1 MNTSCIE
8 SVLEYLPQDDD
19 DGELPL
25 ELVAKVN
32 STKYKSNESKNIS
45 SAEVSVARRDMSS
58 NPPKLTSFETE
69 SEGNLKGG
77 ADKFKSS
84 LEVMHSQNLN
94 SIRVD
99 DLPKQTSVGKG
110 PHKFTPNVAVSA
122 AAKAP
127 SANGQPGIFAKGVKA
142 KPGIVSSGTTKASS
156 RPLSKQGSGLKEP
169 QANIRAQPVSRD
181 GSLRK
186 PAAPATNSRMAASAA
201 KPQPAPVQS
210 PGDKPK
216 KKLLFAK

>member
-1 MNTSCIE
+1 M
-8 SVLEYLPQDDD
+8 
-19 DGELPL
+19 
-25 ELVAKVN
+25 
-32 STKYKSNESKNIS
+32 S
-45 SAEVSVARRDMSS
+45 SAEVSVARRDLCS

-69 SEGNLKGG
+69 SEGNQKGG
-77 ADKFKSS
+77 GDKFKSS
-84 LEVMHSQNLN
+84 LEMMHSQNLN

-99 DLPKQTSVGKG
+99 DLHGQTSVKTG
-110 PHKFTPNVAVSA
+110 PKKFIPKVAVSA
-122 AAKAP
+122 AAKSP
-127 SANGQPGIFAKGVKA
+127 SANTQPGVFSKGAKA

-169 QANIRAQPVSRD
+169 QAHVRAQPASRD

-186 PAAPATNSRMAASAA
+186 PAAPATNNRMATSAA
-201 KPQPAPVQS
+201 KPQPVPTQS